1 MGIVDT
7 GVRAA
12 MASPALRA
20 TRGQILWRTIGS
32 SLAVTLLFSNVAG
45 AEGGV
50 FKGEIRLAD
59 HGPKTAPW
67 VAETVVQI
75 RLVPSPEAEP
85 AKVSGEKTQIVV
97 IRKGVLNPD
106 VLAVPRGTEVRFVN
120 QDEKIHNIV
129 SSSPTKKFD
138 LGMLAAG
145 ESGSVVFD
153 QPGVVRVG
161 CKAEPTMESYVVVT
175 EGKQFAVGDERGL
188 FEIQGV
194 PPGSY
199 VAEAWNPHYETVS
212 QRISIDRDGQ
222 VVTTNLKF
230 TTRRAVPWP

>member
-7 GVRAA
+7 GARSVI
-12 MASPALRA
+12 ASPAPRA
-20 TRGQILWRTIGS
+20 TRGKILWRTIES
-32 SLAVTLLFSNVAG
+32 SLLATLIFWNVAG

-59 HGPKTAPW
+59 HGPQTAPW
-67 VAETVVQI
+67 LAETVVQL
-75 RLVPSPEAEP
+75 RPASSPAAEP
-85 AKVSGEKTQIVV
+85 AKASGEKARIVT
-97 IRKGVLNPD
+97 IRKGAMSPD
-106 VLAVPRGTEVRFVN
+106 VIAVPRGTEVRFVN

-129 SSSPTKKFD
+129 SASPTKKFD
-138 LGMLAAG
+138 LGMLATG

-161 CKAEPTMESYVVVT
+161 CKSEPTMEAYVVVT
-175 EGKQFAVGDERGL
+175 DGKRFAVGDERGL
-188 FEIQGV
+188 FEIQDV

-212 QRISIDRDGQ
+212 QRISIDRDAQ
-222 VVTTNLKF
+222 VVTTSLKF
-230 TTRRAVPWP
+230 TTRRTVPWP